1 MPDTNT
7 ATAAAAPGAAP
18 QPDKKP
24 IPEAAAAKA
33 GGAEQQVPKIDEK
46 LYPVGIVS
54 SAGAELEGGEREVP
68 EGEPPPLPVNAQLK
82 WIGKPTT
89 RLDGRAKVT
98 GAAKYTADVNP
109 PGMLFA
115 RML

>member
-1 MPDTNT
+1 
-7 ATAAAAPGAAP
+7 
-18 QPDKKP
+18 
-24 IPEAAAAKA
+24 
-33 GGAEQQVPKIDEK
+33 QQIPKIDEK

-68 EGEPPPLPVNAQLK
+68 DGEPPPLPVNAQLK

-98 GAAKYTADVNP
+98 GAAKYTADVNL

-115 RML
+115 RMLVSPYPHAKIKSIDVSAAEKAPSVKAVHV